1 MGTDMF
7 DDIKKSVADINQSM
21 YDFKDV
27 ETDKDFYREEAGF
40 TKEIV
45 EKVSKEKNDPE
56 WMRQFRL
63 KCLDIYNSMEMPN
76 WGPDTSELNMDL
88 ISSYVK
94 LCAPKAVYFS

>member
-1 MGTDMF
+1 MF

-45 EKVSKEKNDPE
+45 EKVSKASV
-56 WMRQFRL
+56 R
-63 KCLDIYNSMEMPN
+63 
-76 WGPDTSELNMDL
+76 
-88 ISSYVK
+88 
-94 LCAPKAVYFS
+94 

>member
-1 MGTDMF
+1 MSDN
-7 DDIKKSVADINQSM
+7 KQVVADIDHSL

-27 ETDKDFYREEAGF
+27 ENEKDFYRMEEGL
-40 TKEIV
+40 TEETV
-45 EKVSKEKNDPE
+45 LKVSEEKNDPE

-94 LCAPKAVYFS
+94 SKT